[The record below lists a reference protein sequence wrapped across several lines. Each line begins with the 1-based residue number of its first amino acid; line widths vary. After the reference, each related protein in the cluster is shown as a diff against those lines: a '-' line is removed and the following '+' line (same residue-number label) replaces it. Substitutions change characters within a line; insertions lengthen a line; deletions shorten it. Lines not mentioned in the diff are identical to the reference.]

1 MDGHSNPPPPA
12 AFLGSPAEEA
22 EIDKRL
28 AAVQAIEGKKTRGR
42 KWTGR
47 LGWGVAG
54 FLLVGNVAQSI
65 VTASLFPLKEI
76 RHQFTV
82 LRDDGTAQ
90 ALTSSWDLPAEKSE
104 QLIQATAVKYAQAC
118 GSWSW
123 VHAKQDY
130 DFCLGMAGPT
140 RAAEVAAMFD
150 PTRNKEAPQN
160 TFGQQ
165 GVVRIIPSGVRRTG
179 PNTIRVHYMRVAQR
193 PNEQATLS
201 RHMAI
206 LDYAPVAELPASLRT
221 MEPAADI
228 LFVRAQIDADIN
240 PIELNPELAQPQGA
254 AR

>member
-28 AAVQAIEGKKTRGR
+28 AAVEAIEGRKARGR

-54 FLLVGNVAQSI
+54 LLLVGNVAQSI

-82 LRDDGTAQ
+82 LRDDGTSQ
-90 ALTSSWDLPAEKSE
+90 ALTSSWDLPPEKSE
-104 QLIQATAVKYAQAC
+104 QLIQGTAVKYAVAC

-123 VHAKQDY
+123 VHAKADY
-130 DFCLGMAGPT
+130 DFCQGMSAGG
-140 RAAEVAAMFD
+140 RSAEVSAMFD

-160 TFGQQ
+160 TFGQH
-165 GVVRIIPSGVRRTG
+165 GVVRIIPSGVRRVA
-179 PNTIRVHYMRVAQR
+179 PNSIRVHYTRIAQL
-193 PNEQATLS
+193 PNERATMT
-201 RHMAI
+201 RHLAVF
-206 LDYAPVAELPASLRT
+206 DYVPVAELPANLRM

-228 LFVRAQIDADIN
+228 LFVRAQIDTDIN
-240 PIELNPELAQPQGA
+240 PVELNPELAQPQGA
-254 AR
+254 NR